1 MASWDSLTTR
11 QLTAQR
17 EAAVRTQVLDAV
29 APFSPFWRSRLSAL
43 GRTAKDVASLSGLRE
58 LPAAG
63 ERDVCPDGNPSGAA
77 GLVLQAKESG
87 YALHAD
93 GPALRKALGRRL
105 TKPDDYREIVEAD
118 TRPTSYVYAGQAL
131 RFPVAST
138 RSDLDVVARTGA
150 RLWQVLGLSRV
161 DIVVS
166 ALPAASSALV
176 QALSLAALGASS
188 PLFAP
193 GGQVEHV
200 VSTLNMVDTT
210 VLVLPAVGGAELL
223 GHLTDVG
230 AALSS
235 VTTVLVAGPPDPRE
249 RSAIADA
256 MAGIRDSRPVLLAV
270 HVPDGHRLPWA
281 ECRESGGRTGLHTYP
296 DLEVVETIDP
306 ETGEQAGRQGPYE
319 VVLTQLGLRGTALLR
334 WRTGDVADAVEEEAC
349 RSCGRTVPRVLGLH
363 GGALVPHLMLR
374 TGPQAADLRAIAS
387 ALSGRPDVKDWRVV
401 IGRSVRDGADELFV
415 HVLPPG
421 GVEQA
426 DVAVAVA
433 RDLRLAAGMLP
444 SQVIV
449 SDDGRLPDGTG
460 LSQRLLT

>member
-43 GRTAKDVASLSGLRE
+43 GRTAKDVASLSGLSG

-150 RLWQVLGLSRV
+150 RVWQVLGLTKA

-193 GGQVEHV
+193 DGQIGQV
-200 VSTLNMVDTT
+200 VSTLNMVDTS
-210 VLVLPAVGGAELL
+210 VLVLPSRGGADVL
-223 GHLTDVG
+223 GQLTD
-230 AALSS
+230 ARASMSS
-235 VTTVLVAGPPDPRE
+235 VATVLVAGPPDPHE
-249 RSAIADA
+249 RRAIADA
-256 MAGIRDSRPVLLAV
+256 MAGMSGSRAVLLAV
-270 HVPDGHRLPWA
+270 HVPDGHRLLWA
-281 ECRESGGRTGLHTYP
+281 ECRESGGSTGLHTYP

-306 ETGEQAGRQGPYE
+306 ETGEQSGQQGPYE

-334 WRTGDVADAVEEEAC
+334 WRTGDVVDAVEEDTC
-349 RSCGRTVPRVLGLH
+349 RPCGRTVPRVLNLQ
-363 GGALVPHLMLR
+363 GGALVPELRLR
-374 TGPQAADLRAIAS
+374 TGRQGADLRAISS

-401 IGRSVRDGADELFV
+401 IGRSARDGTDELLV
-415 HVLPPG
+415 HVSPPA

-433 RDLRLAAGMLP
+433 RDLRLAAGLLP

-449 SDDGRLPDGTG
+449 SDNGWLPDGPG
-460 LSQRLLT
+460 LSARLLV